1 MDLLFLGQ
9 FLGHQI
15 QIPESAAAKV
25 KPSLLQQK
33 VDGDVLLKALGAV
46 VDAASIPYKERESL
60 MSFVPRALMEKGP
73 WLKRFFTTLTST
85 RNWENH
91 RN

>member
-9 FLGHQI
+9 FLDHQI
-15 QIPESAAAKV
+15 HSDSRVTESSAAKV

-46 VDAASIPYKERESL
+46 VDAASIPNKERESL
-60 MSFVPRALMEKGP
+60 MSFVPRALM
-73 WLKRFFTTLTST
+73 
-85 RNWENH
+85 
-91 RN
+91 